1 MAEDTVSEFLYVA
14 LDPSDITGN
23 PRDAFRLFLREV
35 ANQQIVPTGPYF
47 LVYYFDSLN
56 SHTPPRWELC
66 LPTAEGTLVKAPLR
80 LKRWGYPHL
89 TCVRNVR
96 IELQPD
102 AVGSDL
108 QNFLSEQSL
117 PCPSPVA
124 VLLWDSIGGRHN
136 NRWLKSEIW
145 VPKQTGAPLAE

>member
-1 MAEDTVSEFLYVA
+1 MSEFIYVA
-14 LDPSDITGN
+14 LDPSEIAGSA
-23 PRDAFRLFLREV
+23 REAVSIFLREV

-47 LVYYFDSLN
+47 LVYYFDSLDN
-56 SHTPPRWELC
+56 RPSPRWELG
-66 LPTAEGTLVKAPLR
+66 LPTAEGTLVKPPLQ

-102 AVGSDL
+102 AIGSDL
-108 QNFLSEQSL
+108 HSFLNAQSL

-124 VLLWDSIGGRHN
+124 VLLWDSIGGSN
-136 NRWLKSEIW
+136 PSSRWLKSEIW
-145 VPKQTGAPLAE
+145 LPRAVKAPLAE